1 VHTTSL
7 RAHDFE
13 LTVDGEAGTI
23 ETLFEGFDDRDR
35 LGIVVTSD
43 HGAAG
48 AAALIL
54 ATVTAFYDRLRSTG
68 EEFFAY
74 PEYFALHV
82 GRRHGS
88 LRKLD
93 IFPEDR
99 ELVVSTDPEQIVG
112 ALNDHGIT
120 RLLVP
125 SRVPRDPRLTP
136 ETRARADARIR
147 SALVYSSRGRVLR
160 PNVTVTG
167 SERAEAFVTAMLVS
181 HDADAAA
188 HARRGALRPAGGLP
202 VETFRRIALP
212 GALGML
218 GSIKDEATEIN

>member
-7 RAHDFE
+7 RADDFE
-13 LTVDGEAGTI
+13 VTVNGEPGAI
-23 ETLFEGFDDRDR
+23 ETVFEGFDEHDR
-35 LGIVVTSD
+35 LGIVITSA

-54 ATVTAFYDRLRSTG
+54 ATVTAFYDRLRATG
-68 EEFFAY
+68 EAFVAY

-99 ELVVSTDPEQIVG
+99 EVVVSADPEEIVR
-112 ALNDHGIT
+112 ALNEHEIT

-136 ETRARADARIR
+136 ETRAAAEERIR

-167 SERAEAFVTAMLVS
+167 SEQAEAFVTAMLIS
-181 HDADAAA
+181 HDADAEA
-188 HARRGALRPAGGLP
+188 HARRGGLRPAGGLP
-202 VETFRRIALP
+202 LESFRRIALP

-218 GSIKDEATEIN
+218 GSIKDEPTGIN